1 MVRPFSK
8 EKTINRKKFSAGDVV
23 MSFHI
28 LPSPAIP
35 NTKTIFYFWVKTQ
48 DTSSD
53 WFSRLQVF
61 VMPARAAVLLV
72 PVQTAAGV
80 WSLQARSN

>member
-1 MVRPFSK
+1 
-8 EKTINRKKFSAGDVV
+8 
-23 MSFHI
+23 MSFQI
-28 LPSPAIP
+28 LPSPAIS

-61 VMPARAAVLLV
+61 VMPVRAAVLLV
-72 PVQTAAGV
+72 PAQAGAGV

>member
-1 MVRPFSK
+1 
-8 EKTINRKKFSAGDVV
+8 

-72 PVQTAAGV
+72 PAQAGAGA